1 MLMKRSRTVPF
12 ALLATIAAL
21 AGCSSTGH
29 ERPVA
34 SAQSSQAAPPTTMI
48 TWVGKV
54 CDADADLRT
63 QQGAVSTA
71 AAYIGARHPTRKQ
84 LTGFISAVAGSMEKT
99 RKSFQKLRHAP
110 GIDGGDRL
118 VSAYLSGV
126 NGTLASLKDEKKTAN
141 DPSAP
146 EFVLAALPQRVA
158 IIIEGTA
165 PEGTDLPSL
174 AARNATLNRAYK
186 QAKSC
191 QGAPPIRATPSPT
204 PAA

>member
-1 MLMKRSRTVPF
+1 MKRSRTVPF

-21 AGCSSTGH
+21 AGCSSTRH

-34 SAQSSQAAPPTTMI
+34 SAQSRQAAPPTTMI

-71 AAYIGARHPTRKQ
+71 ALYIRARHPTRKQ
-84 LTGFISAVAGSMEKT
+84 VTGFISAVAGSMEKT
-99 RKSFQKLRHAP
+99 RKSFQELDNVP
-110 GIDGGDRL
+110 DIDGGDQVVR
-118 VSAYLSGV
+118 AYLTGV
-126 NGTLASLKDEKKTAN
+126 KGTLTKLKDEKKTAN

-146 EFVLAALPQRVA
+146 EFVLAAIPQRVA
-158 IIIEGTA
+158 IFIEGTA

-174 AARNATLNRAYK
+174 LARNPTLNRAYR

-191 QGAPPIRATPSPT
+191 KGASPIKATPSPT
-204 PAA
+204 PPA